1 MIKYTFFL
9 FVECNRKCL
18 FNQNQYYKPICG
30 TDGKTYNNVCNMKVS
45 TCKSNSRI
53 DIWYKG
59 KCGECAHCWD
69 DENDRERC
77 HLKCCPLRCSKAK
90 NPERCINKCRDRVK
104 YPLYLN
110 K

>member
-9 FVECNRKCL
+9 FIECNRKC
-18 FNQNQYYKPICG
+18 NRSYKPICG
-30 TDGKTYNNVCNMKVS
+30 TDGKTYNNVCNMKVAA
-45 TCKSNSRI
+45 CKSNSRI
-53 DIWYKG
+53 DRLFNG
-59 KCGECAHCWD
+59 KCGECAQCWKG
-69 DENDRERC
+69 DENDHKRC

-90 NPERCINKCRDRVK
+90 NPERCINKCRDRVE